1 MKFYGYFKSKY
12 IDNGFLMPVFE
23 ENSTLYFQKID
34 DGKISLEKVDTD
46 KYDFDT
52 PVEYRIDK
60 EFDFTKR
67 IYVFKDLDNIY
78 AGELYEIL
86 DLSDG
91 FQLYDKYEDY
101 FKELNRKHIEEIIS
115 QFEEELECYKDEAIS
130 NRRASNMI
138 VNRMPIH
145 HQYERWRVYAV
156 SSAKTR
162 KNDAAPAF
170 SFVVSDEKVKEF
182 HPHVRSYSARVA
194 HSVRQAR
201 VGVVRLPNPNTING
215 RPLAIDIEEMQSQMR
230 RAQAVQYKR
239 SAKRATIS
247 KDKVLVKS

>member
-12 IDNGFLMPVFE
+12 IENGFVMPIFE
-23 ENSTLYFQKID
+23 EDSILYFQKIE
-34 DGKISLEKVDTD
+34 DGIISLEKVDTD

-52 PVEYRIDK
+52 PVEFRIDK
-60 EFDFTKR
+60 KFDFKKR
-67 IYVFKDLDNIY
+67 IYVFKDIDKIY
-78 AGELYEIL
+78 AGELKEIIILAPSFKLYE
-86 DLSDG
+86 
-91 FQLYDKYEDY
+91 KYQDY
-101 FKELNRKHIEEIIS
+101 FSELQKRYAEK
-115 QFEEELECYKDEAIS
+115 LKDEINQKPIFEVEMDKVVQSIMIKRAKPLIDDRCRAFA
-130 NRRASNMI
+130 RRLTN
-138 VNRMPIH
+138 
-145 HQYERWRVYAV
+145 
-156 SSAKTR
+156 AKIE
-162 KNDAAPAF
+162 DATPKITVLINGKPLVIQVEAKAF
-170 SFVVSDEKVKEF
+170 S
-182 HPHVRSYSARVA
+182 ARKP